1 MVEPTK
7 YSLDDFQLYQ
17 AARDFRREVYRLIK
31 LLPAEERY
39 AAGEQ
44 MRRAVLSITNNI
56 AEGHGHWHHQETIR
70 FYLLARA
77 SLSEVLDD
85 INLCLDEGY
94 GDQEQNLALKG
105 AGYQLAAKING
116 YVSYLRSQQA
126 SRTRS
131 RSATE

>member
-17 AARDFRREVYRLIK
+17 VAREFRREVYRLIK

-39 AAGEQ
+39 AAGAQ
-44 MRRAVLSITNNI
+44 MRRAVLSVTNNI
-56 AEGHGHWHHQETIR
+56 AEGHGHWHRQETIR

-85 INLCLDEGY
+85 INLCIDEGY
-94 GDQEQNLALKG
+94 GDREQNLALKTT
-105 AGYQLAAKING
+105 GYQLAAKING

-126 SRTRS
+126 APGKSRR
-131 RSATE
+131 ATE